1 MNWRHLS
8 LTALLAA
15 GIIIALTLIP
25 SMEATAQEGS
35 ASTAVTFNKDVL
47 PILQAECQVCHR
59 PGEIA
64 PMSFLTYKDTR
75 PWARS
80 IKEAVITREMPPW
93 FAEPGHSEF
102 ANERVLLDDEIRT
115 LVAWVDGGAVE
126 GDIKDRSEPRT
137 FEDGWNIRPD
147 MIIEMPIP
155 FEIPAEGTINYQN
168 ILVEVDFPEDV
179 WVIAAEMRPGNKAAL
194 HHMRANVRPPGSE
207 FMKDAIP
214 GVAYERGDTMLGARD
229 PLVDL
234 IGKFNPGLGAQNFSL
249 FDSAKFIPKGS
260 DVVFNLHYTS
270 TGEAGTDQSKVG
282 LVFAKEPPKKR
293 YYVNNGPDAW
303 NLVIPPRDR
312 NAEIVGELTTT
323 EEMELVYLQPHMHL
337 RGKDIEVRLI
347 YPTGEVDTIFKAKW
361 DFDWQIGYDL
371 AQPIPLPIG
380 TRIVGIAHFDN
391 SANNPFN
398 PDPNERII
406 WGLQNW
412 DEMQNTFIG
421 VLIDPSLDPSTIF
434 ERSGPSLLPRGD
446 SGPTLADLQLP

>member
-1 MNWRHLS
+1 MSWRHLA

-15 GIIIALTLIP
+15 GIVVALTLIP
-25 SMEATAQEGS
+25 SIEATAQES
-35 ASTAVTFNKDVL
+35 AVSTAVTFNKDVL

-64 PMSFLTYKDTR
+64 PMSFLTYRDTR

-93 FAEPGHSEF
+93 FEELGHRQF
-102 ANERVLLDDEIRT
+102 ANERILTDVEIRT
-115 LVAWVDGGAVE
+115 LVAWADGGAVE
-126 GDIKDRSEPRT
+126 GNPEEKPAPRA
-137 FEDGWNIRPD
+137 FQDGWNIKPD

-155 FEIPAEGTINYQN
+155 FQVPAEGTINYQN
-168 ILVEVDFPEDV
+168 VLVEVDFPEDV
-179 WVIAAEMRPGNKAAL
+179 WVIAAEMRAGNTEAV

-214 GVAYERGDTMLGARD
+214 GLAYENGDSMLGARD
-229 PLVDL
+229 PRVDL
-234 IGKFNPGLGAQNFSL
+234 IGKFNPGLGAQDFGL
-249 FDSAKFIPKGS
+249 FESAKFIPKGS
-260 DVVFNLHYTS
+260 DIVFNLHYTATGKAS
-270 TGEAGTDQSKVG
+270 TDVSKVG

-303 NLVIPPRDR
+303 NLVIPPRNA
-312 NAEIVGELTTT
+312 NAEAVGELTTT
-323 EEMELVYLQPHMHL
+323 AEMDLVYLQPHMHL

-347 YPTGEVDTIFKAKW
+347 FPSGEVETIFRGPW
-361 DFDWQIGYDL
+361 NFDWQLGYEL
-371 AQPIPLPIG
+371 AEPIHLPIG

-391 SANNPFN
+391 SANNPYN
-398 PDPNERII
+398 PDPDARII

-421 VLIDPSLDPSTIF
+421 VLIDPSIDATGIF
-434 ERSGPSLLPRGD
+434 ERSGPSLLPRGE